1 MFMKKDLDLRRILVP
16 VDGSENSKRA
26 FNFATKIARQTGSQ
40 LIVLNVID
48 GRAYD
53 RAPSEA
59 TEGAKQLIRTHVSEA
74 KKNGIM
80 TRGDAIRP
88 GASIVRQIIEYAKQ
102 KGVDLIVMGTRGLG
116 GFRKLLLGSVSGG
129 VVSHAHCAVMIVR

>member
-1 MFMKKDLDLRRILVP
+1 MKKDLDLKRILVP

-26 FNFATKIARQTGSQ
+26 FDFATRIAHQTSSQ

-59 TEGAKQLIRTHVSEA
+59 MEEAKQLIRMHVSEA
-74 KKNGIM
+74 KKSGIM
-80 TRGDAIRP
+80 ARGEAIRP
-88 GASIVRQIIEYAKQ
+88 GASIVRQIVEYAKQ
-102 KGVDLIVMGTRGLG
+102 KRVDLIVMGTRGLG

-129 VVSHAHCAVMIVR
+129 VVSHAHCAVTVVR

>member
-1 MFMKKDLDLRRILVP
+1 MDLKRILVP

-26 FNFATKIARQTGSQ
+26 FNFARRIARQTGSQ

-59 TEGAKQLIRTHVSEA
+59 MEGAKQLIHTHVSEA

-80 TRGDAIRP
+80 ARGEAIRP
-88 GASIVRQIIEYAKQ
+88 GASIVRRIVEYAKQ
-102 KGVDLIVMGTRGLG
+102 KRVDLIVMGTRGLG
-116 GFRKLLLGSVSGG
+116 GFRKLLLGSVSSG
-129 VVSHAHCAVMIVR
+129 VVSHAHCAVTVVR